1 MNCREIDMSAD
12 PRGAHFAY
20 FCSLASP
27 AAGLTV
33 PVDVNDL
40 RKNLHGRSFF
50 LAFLWCVQHAANA
63 VPELRRRIK
72 DGRVWEFDHCPTSCT
87 VMKED
92 GTYAYCHLDADGDFD
107 AFHAHGLQALRE
119 AKERGTIDEIAE
131 DALPCYFV
139 SCVPWLSYTQAVNP
153 WGGGEDSNPRITWGK
168 YESRDG
174 RTTLPLTLMIHHGLA
189 DGLHIARFYE
199 RLQQELENL
208 SQFLQKYSKI

>member
-33 PVDVNDL
+33 PVDVTDL

-92 GTYAYCHLDADGDFD
+92 GTYVYCHLDADGDFD

-119 AKERGTIDEIAE
+119 TKERGTIDESAE

>member
-33 PVDVNDL
+33 PVDVTELVKHL
-40 RKNLHGRSFF
+40 RGRSFF
-50 LAFLWCVQHAANA
+50 LSFLWCVQRAANA

-72 DGRVWEFDHCPTSCT
+72 NGRVLEFDHCPTSCT
-87 VMKED
+87 VMKAD

-107 AFHAHGLQALRE
+107 AFYARGLQALHHTK
-119 AKERGTIDEIAE
+119 ACGTIAE
-131 DALPCYFV
+131 SAEEALPCYFV
-139 SCVPWLSYTQAVNP
+139 SCLPWLSYTQIVNP

-168 YESRDG
+168 YETKDG
-174 RTTLPLTLMIHHGLA
+174 RTALPLSILVHHGLA
-189 DGLHIARFYE
+189 DGLHIARFYD
-199 RLQQELENL
+199 RLQQELDEL
-208 SQFLQKYSKI
+208 SQFLQKYSNI